1 MNSLEQALAA
11 HCQND
16 QVNMNSVLGML
27 QRANSGECT
36 QISVF
41 NVPYQSEPNN
51 HPQEETAEDLQ
62 MAMLKIDSELLKVKQ
77 LKLKAMQDKLKMQL
91 EMKRKMEN

>member
-1 MNSLEQALAA
+1 
-11 HCQND
+11 
-16 QVNMNSVLGML
+16 MNSVLGML

-36 QISVF
+36 QNSVF
-41 NVPYQSEPNN
+41 NAPYQSEPNN
-51 HPQEETAEDLQ
+51 HSQEETTEDLQ